1 LRQLKTWSL
10 SCSAA
15 EELLRDVAEHQRLA
29 STALVAAHLEN
40 CRGAQ
45 RALLNAGVEH
55 ECISLLLSALRAL
68 EAAEL
73 TLDAYQFSTD
83 PEISHIPML
92 RSEAL
97 QMLDVARTQTRAALQ
112 VLPEAV

>member
-1 LRQLKTWSL
+1 LRPLKTWSL